1 MNIDRKPVSQDL
13 VQPFLYIEKVIS
25 KPKHNKKIEFTKPD
39 RPQSEENKPLEN
51 KTIKQKSQR
60 KVETQPKIEPIIT
73 SVNMKP
79 RKAKHQAEVS
89 PLEAP
94 AGFSSLYEY
103 EEEKRVVAE
112 KFFSRLMENEV
123 HSLKDMFLL
132 WSGKAK
138 KVNADIDS
146 TFMFTK
152 SRRSNSWNL

>member
-1 MNIDRKPVSQDL
+1 
-13 VQPFLYIEKVIS
+13 
-25 KPKHNKKIEFTKPD
+25 
-39 RPQSEENKPLEN
+39 
-51 KTIKQKSQR
+51 
-60 KVETQPKIEPIIT
+60 
-73 SVNMKP
+73 MKP

-94 AGFSSLYEY
+94 AGFNSLYEY

-123 HSLKDMFLL
+123 HNLKDMFLL

-146 TFMFTK
+146 TFLFTK
-152 SRRSNSWNL
+152 SRRANLCNL